1 MSTALI
7 RKDESGL
14 ALSDVMKLG
23 DVFKASGYFQDVRD
37 QAQAVVKV
45 LYGQELGFS
54 PVVSMLGVHVIE
66 GKPALSSNLMAALIK
81 RSGKYNFKVRKGH
94 WTNTEC
100 IIDFFEKVA
109 GEWEE
114 LGEASFTIEDA
125 KTAQVRF
132 QGARGPSGWTKFP
145 KAMLFARALSQGL
158 RAHCPDVSIAP
169 LYVPEELGAN
179 VNEEGEVITAKTH
192 QVVDLD
198 ESPIPPA
205 PVKPISF
212 KKQDSAAIN
221 KDQGGAT
228 CQEGEK
234 PSDAADTHSAAGGVT
249 ATASVISPDRPA
261 VEYISVK
268 EQKDFHAACRLAYS
282 PDPNDEKR
290 RSKADGLTYQW
301 LMDNHYINSKGEPS
315 GKMIPAKDWPSAMEK
330 ACKWLR
336 VQ

>member
-7 RKDESGL
+7 RRDESSL

-54 PVVSMLGVHVIE
+54 PVVAMMGIHVIE

-81 RSGKYNFKVRKGH
+81 RSGKYNYRVKV
-94 WTNTEC
+94 WTNDEC
-100 IIDFFEKVA
+100 TLEFLEKIDGKWQES
-109 GEWEE
+109 GP
-114 LGEASFTIEDA
+114 ASFTIQDA
-125 KTAQVRF
+125 KTARVKF
-132 QGARGPSGWTKFP
+132 EGARGPSGWAKFP

-158 RAHCPDVSIAP
+158 RAYCPDVSIAP
-169 LYVPEELGAN
+169 LYNPEELGAN
-179 VNEEGEVITAKTH
+179 VNEEGDVID
-192 QVVDLD
+192 VVQQA
-198 ESPIPPA
+198 PPA

-234 PSDAADTHSAAGGVT
+234 PSDAAE
-249 ATASVISPDRPA
+249 VISTADAMA
-261 VEYISVK
+261 VVKEALVNLDQKPPVKIEDAYISIK
-268 EQKDFHAACRLAYS
+268 EQKEFHKLCRSAVEPS
-282 PDPNDEKR
+282 R
-290 RSKADGLTYQW
+290 RTNADNWTYQW
-301 LMDNHYINSKGEPS
+301 LMDNHYLNGEGNPS
-315 GKMIPAKDWPSAMEK
+315 ASGIPVKDWPSAMEK
-330 ACKWLR
+330 AVKWLR